1 MGLLDLAT
9 NPAVRFSRSG
19 MPDAVEPLRPL
30 NGATAAQASL
40 RTHAVSDVTPASVK
54 ADPPKQT
61 LRQDLLRSGYVPGS
75 EGDRLFVAA
84 HGGVNV
90 WDDPGMS
97 HDENERTF
105 RATNI
110 RQQRLRGSTPESF
123 TGNLTEVEGKEQD
136 RLADDLVTLATRDGI
151 SLEEATDSVDAVSED
166 LELSQR
172 EVLDA
177 LLADDDEVPSEE
189 AILEAVNGP
198 RSLEAIEKELHRDLI
213 TRVNE
218 QLADARSGIRKAA
231 KAPVGIERKSK
242 GAPSTAS
249 GGPRPDC
256 RFKPDGKKR
265 KGSGG
270 ITTAPTAREHVPEGT
285 ASLRLIAE
293 ACQSIR
299 QKGGAA

>member
-1 MGLLDLAT
+1 M
-9 NPAVRFSRSG
+9 
-19 MPDAVEPLRPL
+19 
-30 NGATAAQASL
+30 
-40 RTHAVSDVTPASVK
+40 
-54 ADPPKQT
+54 
-61 LRQDLLRSGYVPGS
+61 
-75 EGDRLFVAA
+75 
-84 HGGVNV
+84 NV

-110 RQQRLRGSTPESF
+110 RRQRLRGSTPESF
-123 TGNLTEVEGKEQD
+123 TGNLVEAERD
-136 RLADDLVTLATRDGI
+136 RLVDDLVTLATRDGV
-151 SLEEATDSVDAVSED
+151 SLEEAMDLVDAVSED
-166 LELSQR
+166 LELSPR
-172 EVLDA
+172 LVLDA

-198 RSLEAIEKELHRDLI
+198 RSLEAIERELHRDLI

-231 KAPVGIERKSK
+231 KAPVGVERKSK
-242 GAPSTAS
+242 GAPRTAS
-249 GGPRPDC
+249 GGPRPDR

-285 ASLRLIAE
+285 ASLRSIAE
-293 ACQSIR
+293 AYQSIR
-299 QKGGAA
+299 QKRGAA

>member
-30 NGATAAQASL
+30 NEVTAAQASL

-110 RQQRLRGSTPESF
+110 RRQRPRSSTPENF
-123 TGNLTEVEGKEQD
+123 TGNLSEEQVGELTNDVMALSRLNGATLQETLDEIEELASDYDLTPCEVVQALLD
-136 RLADDLVTLATRDGI
+136 DDL
-151 SLEEATDSVDAVSED
+151 
-166 LELSQR
+166 LS
-172 EVLDA
+172 
-177 LLADDDEVPSEE
+177 DEVDELPSRDE
-189 AILEAVNGP
+189 ALDRIRRKLVA
-198 RSLEAIEKELHRDLI
+198 
-213 TRVNE
+213 RVNE
-218 QLADARSGIRKAA
+218 QLADLKSGART
-231 KAPVGIERKSK
+231 KAPVGGLEKPPRTNAPEGKVSAP
-242 GAPSTAS
+242 GPSTAS
-249 GGPRPDC
+249 GGPRPDR

-265 KGSGG
+265 KGSDG
-270 ITTAPTAREHVPEGT
+270 ITTAPSAREQVPEGT
-285 ASLRLIAE
+285 ASLRSIAE
-293 ACQSIR
+293 AHQSIR
-299 QKGGAA
+299 QKRSAA

>member
-30 NGATAAQASL
+30 NEVTAAQASL

-110 RQQRLRGSTPESF
+110 RRQRPRSSTP
-123 TGNLTEVEGKEQD
+123 
-136 RLADDLVTLATRDGI
+136 
-151 SLEEATDSVDAVSED
+151 
-166 LELSQR
+166 
-172 EVLDA
+172 
-177 LLADDDEVPSEE
+177 
-189 AILEAVNGP
+189 
-198 RSLEAIEKELHRDLI
+198 
-213 TRVNE
+213 
-218 QLADARSGIRKAA
+218 
-231 KAPVGIERKSK
+231 
-242 GAPSTAS
+242 
-249 GGPRPDC
+249 
-256 RFKPDGKKR
+256 
-265 KGSGG
+265 
-270 ITTAPTAREHVPEGT
+270 
-285 ASLRLIAE
+285 
-293 ACQSIR
+293 
-299 QKGGAA
+299 